1 MKIEATGNTKEQ
13 AINALD
19 LKRLDVMRQTN
30 ATFGE
35 LRVYGNSELGYKVV
49 QDYKTGI

>member
-1 MKIEATGNTKEQ
+1 MKIEATGNTKEL
-13 AINALD
+13 AIRALD
-19 LKRLDVMRQTN
+19 LKRLHVMRQTN

-35 LRVYGNSELGYKVV
+35 LRVYGNSDLGYKVV

>member
-1 MKIEATGNTKEQ
+1 VKIEATGNTKEQ

-30 ATFGE
+30 AKFGE
-35 LRVYGNSELGYKVV
+35 IRTYGNHELGYKVV
-49 QDYKTGI
+49 QDYKPGI

>member
-13 AINALD
+13 AVNALD

-30 ATFGE
+30 ATFEE
-35 LRVYGNSELGYKVV
+35 LRIYGNSELGYKVV
-49 QDYKTGI
+49 QYYTAGI